1 MSTKHG
7 SILLLA
13 CAMLAWLLATFS
25 TARAQGFGF
34 FLPPPMY
41 APPPPPP
48 FYGPDFYDEAE
59 PYYQR
64 APRRYRPAPP
74 RRQYAPAPRRKKSA
88 RAVER
93 KAPLRK
99 DRQVALTV
107 PTEAPTKRVATSSR
121 CEKAQSSVAEFG
133 FTAIKPQSCTGKI
146 ASFRAMRDGKSFD
159 IQVLA
164 ASGELT
170 KVQRLK

>member
-1 MSTKHG
+1 MSTKHR

-13 CAMLAWLLATFS
+13 CAMIAGSSATFS
-25 TARAQGFGF
+25 AARAQGFGF

-59 PYYQR
+59 PYYAP
-64 APRRYRPAPP
+64 APRRYRPAQ
-74 RRQYAPAPRRKKSA
+74 RRKHYAPAPRRKKPA
-88 RAVER
+88 RTVER
-93 KAPLRK
+93 KAPLPRK
-99 DRQVALTV
+99 GREVALAV
-107 PTEAPTKRVATSSR
+107 PKEAVSASTA
-121 CEKAQSSVAEFG
+121 CDKAQSSVAEFG
-133 FTAIKPQSCTGKI
+133 FTAITQQSCSGKT

-159 IQVLA
+159 IEVSA